1 LPIFQGGA
9 LRAQRTRAEIE
20 LDQLTIER
28 DATSLLI
35 GERIRSQLYRASASF
50 AGIQL
55 AQEAASAALENLGI
69 IRDAY
74 SEGAVDILKLLDAQN
89 QALTAELDAANA
101 VFDHLIDLM
110 AVQRAVGRFDYFRS
124 PQERDSFLRNL
135 DAFFQSAGYSVK
147 KQ

>member
-1 LPIFQGGA
+1 M
-9 LRAQRTRAEIE
+9 
-20 LDQLTIER
+20 
-28 DATSLLI
+28 
-35 GERIRSQLYRASASF
+35 
-50 AGIQL
+50 

-69 IRDAY
+69 VRDAY

-89 QALTAELDAANA
+89 QALNAELDAANA

-135 DAFFQSAGYSVK
+135 DAFFQSTGYSVK